1 MARRR
6 GVTRRSGPS
15 GNALVPPPWLR
26 TEPLP
31 GIVTYAAG
39 SSWFRW
45 HKRIDAP
52 VFFGPGAGNPPRHRF
67 DAPAGEY
74 QVLYVGLSYEAA
86 FIETFLRNPKV
97 RTVDWTDLDIR
108 NMTVLTNDAPL
119 RLVQAHG
126 EGLSLLGTTAALSTG
141 GYKEARRYSFE
152 LWDHP
157 DRADGLIYSSRHN
170 PDHRC
175 VAIFNRPHATFS
187 RLRTEPLLS
196 DQRRIRDL
204 LTLHGKSII
213 K

>member
-6 GVTRRSGPS
+6 AVTGRSGPS
-15 GNALVPPPWLR
+15 GNAPAPPPWLR

-39 SSWFRW
+39 SSWFRC
-45 HKRIDAP
+45 HRRIDEP
-52 VFFGPGAGNPPRHRF
+52 VFFGPGAGIAPGYRF

-74 QVLYVGLSYEAA
+74 QVLYVGLNYEAA
-86 FIETFLRNPKV
+86 FIETLLRNPKR
-97 RTVDWTDLDIR
+97 RTVDWADLDIR
-108 NMTVLTNDAPL
+108 NMAVLSNDAPL
-119 RLVQAHG
+119 RLVKAHG

-157 DRADGLIYSSRHN
+157 DRPDGLIYSSRHN
-170 PDHRC
+170 PNYLC
-175 VAIFNRPHATFS
+175 AAIFNRSHATFS
-187 RLRTEPLLS
+187 RFRTEPLLS
-196 DQRRIRDL
+196 DERRTRDL
-204 LTLHGKSII
+204 LTAHGKSII